1 MGKLSKQN
9 PDQTLIEM
17 WLHNRPD
24 STQEAYRRDVDNF
37 FEFVGKP
44 LQQVTLEELQAYSTS
59 LDEQDLKPSSIR
71 RKLNAIKS
79 LFTFATKLNYTRFN
93 VAAALRIPKGNRLLS
108 GRILKQIEVL
118 KLINHPELSARDR
131 ALLKLL
137 YATGMRV
144 SEVCNLRWCDFVE
157 RDSGEVQVSIL
168 GKGDKQRVVLVPL
181 SVWMEVE
188 ALRADYLS
196 DTPVFLSVRDKKIDR
211 TMVHLIIKEAA
222 KLANLDPKI
231 SCHWLRHAHAQHSLT
246 KGAPIHLVRDT
257 LGHSNISVTNVY
269 LESNPEDS
277 SSKYLGF

>member
-1 MGKLSKQN
+1 MGKLTPLN
-9 PDQTLIEM
+9 PDQTLVEM

-37 FEFVGKP
+37 FGFVAKS
-44 LQQVTLEELQAYSTS
+44 LQQVSLEELQAYSTS
-59 LDEQDLKPSSIR
+59 LDEQDLKPATIR

-144 SEVCNLRWCDFVE
+144 SEVCNLKWQDFTE
-157 RDSGEVQVSIL
+157 RDSGEVQVSIV

-188 ALRADYLS
+188 ALRDNSS
-196 DTPVFLSVRDKKIDR
+196 DDRPVFLSVRGKALDR

-222 KLANLDPKI
+222 ASANLDPKI

-277 SSKYLGF
+277 SSKYLGL

>member
-1 MGKLSKQN
+1 
-9 PDQTLIEM
+9 M
-17 WLHNRPD
+17 WLHNRPR

-37 FEFVGKP
+37 FEFVAQP
-44 LQQVTLEELQAYSTS
+44 LQQITLEELQAYSNI
-59 LDEQDLKPSSIR
+59 LNEQDLKPATIR

-144 SEVCNLRWCDFVE
+144 SEVCNLRWRDFTE
-157 RDSGEVQVSIL
+157 RESGEVQVSIV

-181 SVWMEVE
+181 SVWIEVD
-188 ALRADYLS
+188 ALRGNSNS
-196 DTPVFLSVRDKKIDR
+196 DVPVFLSVRCKAIDR
-211 TMVHLIIKEAA
+211 TMVHSIIKEAA
-222 KLANLDPKI
+222 KSANLDPKI